1 MFTKI
6 WLINIGLA
14 VFFIFFG
21 IKALDVWTK
30 EALTPLEI
38 KTVKAAA
45 TSMEDIRTV
54 KNSVL
59 SELVYESVASQNL
72 FSPERTE
79 PRTEEPEQEK
89 ESEEKKP
96 VDKPPKI
103 SGREISLYGVIIMEG
118 YVSALISN
126 PKPESG
132 ERNSKWVKVGD
143 LIGDFEVKEI
153 KEESV
158 VLIEGNERYEIK
170 LFDEAKA
177 RKAAPSSKAAAK
189 EIKPTV
195 IDTSTKEK
203 SKVQVID
210 DKAKVRP
217 RIDKKDDKEGTPK
230 GVHEWK
236 PKPGEKYK
244 VIDTPFGKVKV
255 RDKD

>member
-6 WLINIGLA
+6 WLINIGLV
-14 VFFIFFG
+14 VFVIFFG

-38 KTVKAAA
+38 VKAPA
-45 TSMEDIRTV
+45 TNMEDIRYE
-54 KNSVL
+54 KNKVV
-59 SELVYESVASQNL
+59 SELIYESVASQNL

-79 PRTEEPEQEK
+79 PETEETEQEQK
-89 ESEEKKP
+89 SEEKKS
-96 VDKPPKI
+96 VDTPPKI
-103 SGREISLYGVIIMEG
+103 SGREINLYGVIIMDG
-118 YVSALISN
+118 YISALISN

-143 LIGDFEVKEI
+143 SIGDFEVKEI
-153 KEESV
+153 KKESV
-158 VLIEGNERYEIK
+158 VLIEGNGRYEIK

-177 RKAAPSSKAAAK
+177 RKTASAAKSAAK

-210 DKAKVRP
+210 DKAKIRP
-217 RIDKKDDKEGTPK
+217 RIDKKDDKEGSPK

-244 VIDTPFGKVKV
+244 ILDTPFGKIKV